1 MRAKFF
7 ELSAHQ
13 VRVRH
18 PRVPIVKRLLHL
30 LVTFSSYDEEMKK
43 FVAEFIGTSTLATVV
58 VGSGIMA
65 QNLSAD
71 IGLQLLINALAT
83 GAILWLLINLFGPIS
98 GAHFNPVVTAL
109 SLYRRELKNK
119 VAVTYMVLQ
128 TLGAISGTIMANI
141 LFSHP
146 AIDIS
151 GKNRD
156 GGNLLLSE
164 VLATA
169 GLIFVIFQLS
179 TIKKGKFV
187 SVGVALW
194 IFSAY
199 FFTSSTS
206 FANPAIAIG
215 RIFSNS
221 FAGIAPHSAFTFIPF
236 QIIGAI
242 LGYALFAYL
251 NKKEVKK

>member
-1 MRAKFF
+1 
-7 ELSAHQ
+7 
-13 VRVRH
+13 
-18 PRVPIVKRLLHL
+18 
-30 LVTFSSYDEEMKK
+30 MKK
-43 FVAEFIGTSTLATVV
+43 LLAELVGTATLATVV

-65 QNLSAD
+65 QDLTSD
-71 IGLQLLINALAT
+71 IGVQLLINASAT
-83 GAILWLLINLFGPIS
+83 GAILWLLITLFAPIS
-98 GAHFNPVVTAL
+98 GAHFNPVVTAI
-109 SLYRRELKNK
+109 SRYRKEINNSD
-119 VAVTYMVLQ
+119 VVGFIAAQ
-128 TLGAISGTIMANI
+128 SSGAIIGTIVANV
-141 LFSHP
+141 LFQHP

-151 GKNRD
+151 SKSRD

-169 GLIFVIFQLS
+169 GLIFVIYQLG
-179 TIKKGKFV
+179 TIKDGKHIP
-187 SVGVALW
+187 VGVALW

-242 LGYALFAYL
+242 LGYILFTFFNQKAD
-251 NKKEVKK
+251 KR

>member
-1 MRAKFF
+1 MQK
-7 ELSAHQ
+7 
-13 VRVRH
+13 
-18 PRVPIVKRLLHL
+18 I
-30 LVTFSSYDEEMKK
+30 FS
-43 FVAEFIGTSTLATVV
+43 EFLGTSILALVV

-65 QNLSAD
+65 QDLSND
-71 IGLQLLINALAT
+71 GGVQLLINASAT
-83 GAILWLLINLFGPIS
+83 GAILWILINLFAPIS
-98 GAHFNPVVTAL
+98 GAHFNPVVT
-109 SLYRRELKNK
+109 SIVLYRREMKMSEAINFV
-119 VAVTYMVLQ
+119 VAQV
-128 TLGAISGTIMANI
+128 LGAISGTIIANI
-141 LFSHP
+141 LFKHP

-151 GKNRD
+151 AKNRD

-164 VLATA
+164 MIATA
-169 GLIFVIFQLS
+169 GLIFVIYQLS
-179 TIKKGKFV
+179 TIKKGRYV

-236 QIIGAI
+236 QIIGAV
-242 LGYALFAYL
+242 LGYLTFSYL
-251 NKKEVKK
+251 NKPNKKAKK